1 MLKELFMNHR
11 SFKLNLKYHRF
22 KRSEK
27 GSFTIESTLIFPIIF
42 FLTVSFLFISIF
54 MYQKVTLFYIASQ
67 AAERTAYNWN
77 NSYKEAT
84 TGDFQMG
91 ESDGLYWRLTDD
103 RLLDILF
110 GLSNQ
115 YVPSHISLDSPTSS
129 NELPKQKLQRMAS
142 KIPNGIEGKLI
153 YQNSI
158 YNRSIIVELESPIK
172 IPSFVSNLIGDK
184 INARASA
191 HVHDPVEFIR
201 TVDLVLNYADMLK
214 EQGGKILK
222 KQKEREK

>member
-1 MLKELFMNHR
+1 MNHR
-11 SFKLNLKYHRF
+11 SFKLNIKYHQF
-22 KRSEK
+22 NRSEK
-27 GSFTIESTLIFPIIF
+27 GSFTIESTLIFPVIF
-42 FLTVSFLFISIF
+42 LLTVSFLFISIF

-77 NSYKEAT
+77 NSYKDPF
-84 TGDFQMG
+84 TGEFQMG

-103 RLLDILF
+103 RLLDLLLV
-110 GLSNQ
+110 LSNQ
-115 YVPSHISLDSPTSS
+115 YEPSQVTLDSPASS
-129 NELPKQKLQRMAS
+129 NELPKHKLQRMAS
-142 KIPNGIEGKLI
+142 KIPNAIEGKLI

-158 YNRSIIVELESPIK
+158 YKRSIIVELESPIK
-172 IPSFVSNLIGDK
+172 MPSFVSDLIGNK

-201 TVDLVLNYADMLK
+201 TVDLVLNYSDMLK

-222 KQKEREK
+222 IQKDREK